1 MDSRCQGCRYR
12 VPIALGGYG
21 ILCNSD
27 DCQCPKWII
36 HNEITYGKL
45 KPFVENAKTTDV
57 QREVWKNKL
66 LEELRI

>member
-1 MDSRCQGCRYR
+1 MDPNCQGCRYR
-12 VPIALGGYG
+12 TPQRVGGYG
-21 ILCNSD
+21 LLCNSD

-36 HNEITYGKL
+36 HNEITYGRL
-45 KPFVENAKTTDV
+45 RPFIENAKTTDA